1 MSGSL
6 SCLLFLCPVQTLILC
21 DVWSLA
27 SWFTVIFLHKFNRC
41 NIKFCFKTVWE
52 NIAWHGPKAFY
63 FFTYR
68 VDTRTEPC
76 LFKVVLYQLQLSSLC
91 SSDLFIPP
99 GCEKPSVCV
108 HNVTFSIRGFIT
120 LAWKRQIKDEQYFT
134 LLFWKIVLCCI
145 EYYVWYQS
153 VSVVFTNTER
163 GECRITMRA
172 HICIRCYYLIA
183 SHLGSDSRL
192 WWKNPTRKDNATLT
206 VTHQFTLSPL
216 VISTVSRDTE

>member
-1 MSGSL
+1 MGKHSVTWSKGF
-6 SCLLFLCPVQTLILC
+6 LFFYLQSWYKDRAIPVHGGAVSAAIILPVLIRL
-21 DVWSLA
+21 
-27 SWFTVIFLHKFNRC
+27 I
-41 NIKFCFKTVWE
+41 
-52 NIAWHGPKAFY
+52 
-63 FFTYR
+63 
-68 VDTRTEPC
+68 
-76 LFKVVLYQLQLSSLC
+76 
-91 SSDLFIPP
+91 IPP

-134 LLFWKIVLCCI
+134 LLFWKMVLCCI

-153 VSVVFTNTER
+153 VSVVSTNTER
-163 GECRITMRA
+163 GQCSITMRA

-192 WWKNPTRKDNATLT
+192 WWKNLTRKDNATLT